1 MNDQDQLVLPGM
13 KRSLLRSGRQARD
26 SALEAAE
33 RAAKKAW
40 FDDALLVVERV
51 AIMRD
56 DFTADDVRS
65 FHDSYGFTCPSEGRV
80 WGAVMMQ
87 AIRRGMIEKTGSY
100 RQSTRKTNHARDLP
114 VYRRAVHR
122 GGQ

>member
-1 MNDQDQLVLPGM
+1 MTNDNQLVLPGM
-13 KRSLLRSGRQARD
+13 KRSRIRSGRQARD

-33 RAAKKAW
+33 LAVKKKW
-40 FDDALLVVERV
+40 FEDALLVVERV
-51 AIMRD
+51 ALLRD

-87 AIRRGMIEKTGSY
+87 AIRRGMIEKTGEY
-100 RQSTRKTNHARDLP
+100 RQSTRKTNHARP
-114 VYRRAVHR
+114 IPIYVMM
-122 GGQ
+122 QET